1 MSLNAELATGT
12 VTTSNV
18 AVITVPAGQLWKAA
32 FITVQQPTGSTAK
45 LFRVGRGT
53 TATAANVKA
62 AKSIPAGLYSD
73 VFMLPFTLAAGQTLD
88 LIVDTGTTELTY
100 TIQGTKDLV
109 T

>member
-1 MSLNAELATGT
+1 
-12 VTTSNV
+12 
-18 AVITVPAGQLWKAA
+18 
-32 FITVQQPTGSTAK
+32 
-45 LFRVGRGT
+45 
-53 TATAANVKA
+53 VKA